1 MSERQRTRAERRQFK
16 LKAKRHAEK
25 IFGNDRKPYRLA
37 DNMKSCS
44 CWMCQNPRR
53 SQKGSEKLTIQERR
67 FFAEG
72 IHDYVNQD
80 QK

>member
-1 MSERQRTRAERRQFK
+1 MKYKHRTRAERRLFK
-16 LKAKRHAEK
+16 SRAKQRAEK
-25 IFGNDRKPYRLA
+25 VFGGDRKSYRFA

-67 FFAEG
+67 FIEESMYE
-72 IHDYVNQD
+72 H
-80 QK
+80 